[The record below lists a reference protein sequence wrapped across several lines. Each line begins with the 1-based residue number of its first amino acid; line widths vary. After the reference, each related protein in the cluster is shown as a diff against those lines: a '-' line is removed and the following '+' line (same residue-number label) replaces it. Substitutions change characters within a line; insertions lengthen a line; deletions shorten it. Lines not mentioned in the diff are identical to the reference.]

1 MLNVTIPANAK
12 EALLG
17 APATIRTEGDLMKN
31 LRLVAKGLD
40 YKVFHNRYAVGSD
53 KGYPDL
59 HFLGNGLSLF
69 LETKG
74 PKWIIYPEQEE
85 WIGRLQSL
93 YDLTNGVVVAS
104 FAWPRDYGQVCD
116 LLETCYKAW
125 NRL

>member
-1 MLNVTIPANAK
+1 MLNVTIPTSGK
-12 EALLG
+12 DALLG

-31 LRLVAKGLD
+31 LKLVAKSLD
-40 YKVFHNRYAVGSD
+40 YKVFHNVYAVGSD

-59 HFLGNGLSLF
+59 HFLGNGLSLY

-74 PKWIIYPEQEE
+74 PKWKIYPEQEA
-85 WIGRLQSL
+85 WIERLQSL

-104 FAWPRDYGQVCD
+104 FAWPRDYAKVCD